1 MVEKMTKYTR
11 KQINKNASLHTKEF
25 VIVDDVS
32 NMMQSLLMHAV
43 KCGADE
49 DKLISMLEGD
59 KPH

>member
-1 MVEKMTKYTR
+1 MTKYTR

-25 VIVDDVS
+25 VTVNDVS

-49 DKLISMLEGD
+49 DKLMKALTDE
-59 KPH
+59 

>member
-1 MVEKMTKYTR
+1 MTKYTR

-32 NMMQSLLMHAV
+32 AMMQTILMHAV

-49 DKLISMLEGD
+49 DKLMEALSD
-59 KPH
+59 D